1 MPIQRIRKSS
11 RESASVLFHVLV
23 LEQDIEF
30 SQSLKI
36 NIENQ
41 LPVEVFTVSSL
52 DSARTLLK
60 AYPNK
65 FFLGIT
71 SALNLDSDA
80 FEKVDLLGEFN
91 LPVIAIVNQY
101 EDEMRDQLIKR
112 HVIDYVVKGSSIDFN
127 YICDLIVRVYKNV
140 SIKVLVVDDS
150 RVSQF
155 VITRELLLQKFQ
167 VLQASNGIEA
177 LKILK
182 RHDDIKLVLV
192 DHQMSIIDGIT
203 FVQKARELY
212 PKDQLLI
219 IGLSTSSD
227 PRLAVKFL
235 KAGAN
240 DFITKPFNYEILLC
254 RINQNM
260 DMLDAVEFAKHLSN
274 IDYLSNVY
282 NRRYFFEQGNIIF
295 QSLPENAIITVM
307 MMDIDFFKK
316 VNDLYG
322 HDIGDEVIKHF
333 ASTMKEHFH
342 TDIVARLGGEEF
354 AVLSLSPD
362 YQNSFAHI
370 DAFRAKI
377 ASQKINLKEQDIQYS
392 CSIGV
397 TNILRKNL
405 NEMMIHADRLL
416 YNAKKNGRN
425 RVEGKPA
432 GLYKTSGKSGATT
445 SPPIHPVGD

>member
-11 RESASVLFHVLV
+11 RESAVLFHVLV

-295 QSLPENAIITVM
+295 QSLPENAVITVM

-333 ASTMKEHFH
+333 AKTMKDHFH

-377 ASQKINLKEQDIQYS
+377 ASQKISLKEHEIQYS

-425 RVEGKPA
+425 RIEGKPA

-445 SPPIHPVGD
+445 SLPTHPVGD